1 MQRGHE
7 VGQLAEQRDDLI
19 GQIFRMRGCEANALD
34 ARGGHRAQYVGE
46 ARLAIQIAPVGVHV
60 LAEQRDFLH
69 AIVDKRLRFGGH
81 VFDGA
86 RFFAASYV
94 RHNAIG
100 AEVVTARGNGQP
112 CGPCMHALAGQVG
125 GEFLA
130 GLVHFGLVSLAHK
143 HRLNEARQA
152 IDVLRAEYHVNMRQ
166 LFHELRAV
174 ALADAAA
181 NAHDALVE
189 LATLRKRNVLHRG
202 DLAHKARIGGFAHAA
217 RHEYDDFRFFELGH
231 LNRAER
237 FEHARD
243 SLGIVFVHLATEN
256 LQEKGLIGNGRQH
269 TASYLFL

>member
-1 MQRGHE
+1 
-7 VGQLAEQRDDLI
+7 
-19 GQIFRMRGCEANALD
+19 
-34 ARGGHRAQYVGE
+34 
-46 ARLAIQIAPVGVHV
+46 
-60 LAEQRDFLH
+60 
-69 AIVDKRLRFGGH
+69 
-81 VFDGA
+81 
-86 RFFAASYV
+86 
-94 RHNAIG
+94 
-100 AEVVTARGNGQP
+100 
-112 CGPCMHALAGQVG
+112 
-125 GEFLA
+125 
-130 GLVHFGLVSLAHK
+130 
-143 HRLNEARQA
+143 
-152 IDVLRAEYHVNMRQ
+152 MRQ